1 MAEHEHRPASL
12 KNIDNSSNH
21 MLHSHGKQM
30 HPEGQNHS
38 HSHGHDSAGIGHS
51 HASQFRSYE
60 RKRLLITI
68 ILTAAMMVGEIVGG
82 LLSKSLA
89 LLSDAGHMLT
99 HSFSLLVSFLA
110 IRYACRPATK
120 EKSFGFYRAEILAA
134 LFNGVTLIIITGFIL
149 WEAYKRL
156 LNSVPIATM
165 EMIIISSLGLLVNLA
180 TAVILWKASRESL
193 NIRSAFLHM
202 IGDTASSI
210 GVVIGAVIIYFT
222 GFYIIDPILS
232 ILIALLILNW
242 AFGLIRDSV
251 RILMES
257 TPRHI
262 NVNNLKES
270 LIRTFPMVKDMHDL
284 HVWEITTG
292 MYCMS
297 AHLVVNDMSVSSTG
311 PLLVQIND
319 FLQDHY
325 NIQHPIIQF
334 ETMDNFE
341 HEHSFSLDDNKEAKH
356 VH

>member
-1 MAEHEHRPASL
+1 
-12 KNIDNSSNH
+12 
-21 MLHSHGKQM
+21 M
-30 HPEGQNHS
+30 HTEGQNHLHA
-38 HSHGHDSAGIGHS
+38 HSHKHDSSGIGHS
-51 HASQFRSYE
+51 HANQFRSFE
-60 RKRLLITI
+60 RKRLLVAI
-68 ILTAAMMVGEIVGG
+68 ILTAAMMAGEIVGG

-156 LNSVPIATM
+156 LNPVPIASM
-165 EMIIISSLGLLVNLA
+165 EMIIISSLGLVVNLA
-180 TAVILWKASRESL
+180 TAVILWKAGRESL

-222 GFYIIDPILS
+222 GFYIIDPIFS
-232 ILIALLILNW
+232 IIIALLILVW
-242 AFGLIRDSV
+242 ASGLIRDSV

-270 LIRTFPMVKDMHDL
+270 LINTFPAVKGMHDL

-297 AHLVVNDMSVSSTG
+297 AHIAVSDMTVSSTE

-334 ETMDNFE
+334 ETTDNLE
-341 HEHSFSLDDNKEAKH
+341 REQSCSLDDS
-356 VH
+356 